1 MKKAIFL
8 AALFGALSAFAQE
21 AAVEAAVAA
30 APDAAAAAAAAAKA
44 ANAAIS
50 AINTGWYALG
60 ASLAIGL
67 AAFGGAFAQGRIGA
81 SAMDGIARN
90 PQAQSNMFVSM
101 IIGLVLI
108 ESLVIYSLVIAFM
121 LVGKI

>member
-30 APDAAAAAAAAAKA
+30 APNAAAAAAAAKA
-44 ANAAIS
+44 ANTAIS

>member
-8 AALFGALSAFAQE
+8 AALFGAFSAFAQE
-21 AAVEAAVAA
+21 AAVVA
-30 APDAAAAAAAAAKA
+30 APDAAAVAAKA
-44 ANAAIS
+44 AIS
-50 AINTGWYALG
+50 AANTGWYALG

>member
-1 MKKAIFL
+1 MKKAILL
-8 AALFGALSAFAQE
+8 ATLFGALPAFAQE
-21 AAVEAAVAA
+21 MASSVGNSAYF
-30 APDAAAAAAAAAKA
+30 
-44 ANAAIS
+44 AI
-50 AINTGWYALG
+50 G
-60 ASLAIGL
+60 ASLAIGM
-67 AAFGGAFAQGRIGA
+67 AALGGALAQGKIGS

-121 LVGKI
+121 LVGKIG

>member
-21 AAVEAAVAA
+21 AAVEAA
-30 APDAAAAAAAAAKA
+30 PNAAAAAAAAKA
-44 ANAAIS
+44 ANTAIS

>member
-30 APDAAAAAAAAAKA
+30 APNAAAAAAAAKA

>member
-30 APDAAAAAAAAAKA
+30 APDAAAAAAAAKA

>member
-8 AALFGALSAFAQE
+8 TALFGALSAFAQE
-21 AAVEAAVAA
+21 AAV
-30 APDAAAAAAAAAKA
+30 AAAAAV
-44 ANAAIS
+44 S
-50 AINTGWYALG
+50 ASNTGWYALG

-67 AAFGGAFAQGRIGA
+67 AAFGGAFAQGKIGA

>member
-8 AALFGALSAFAQE
+8 AALFGAFSAFAQE

-30 APDAAAAAAAAAKA
+30 APNAAAAAAAAKA